1 MSDETTDDD
10 VRADDEAER
19 EASGQAK
26 RAGRRGFCL
35 GCLAAVI
42 VAIVAIVVV
51 LSMIF
56 SSPEELVEYG
66 QRTLTGPSTVEQ
78 AIAATEAAQARVLR
92 GVKPVIA
99 LRLTDADV
107 NAYIAEHEDELPLP
121 KGMKEPRV
129 AFGDGFVV
137 VGVRT
142 KLGFVVPVRVRMR
155 MRPEVVDG
163 RLKLHPVAG
172 RAGKIGLPR
181 GIRNRVARTAGK
193 AIQERL
199 DAGGFD
205 LQRVE
210 VQKGALIVGGKLEPV
225 DEDTIEPTGA
235 AERD

>member
-1 MSDETTDDD
+1 MRDDTTEND
-10 VRADDEAER
+10 VRADDEAGR
-19 EASGQAK
+19 ETSGQAK

-35 GCLAAVI
+35 GCLAAAI
-42 VAIVAIVVV
+42 VGIVAIVVV
-51 LSMIF
+51 LSMVF
-56 SSPEELVEYG
+56 SSPEKLVEYG
-66 QRTLTGPSTVEQ
+66 QRTVTGPSTVEQ
-78 AIAATEAAQARVLR
+78 AIATTEAAQARALR

-121 KGMKEPRV
+121 KGMEDPRV

-137 VGVRT
+137 VSVRT

-172 RAGKIGLPR
+172 RAGKIGLPS
-181 GIRNRVARTAGK
+181 GIRDRVARTAGK

-210 VQKGALIVGGKLEPV
+210 VQEGALIVGGKLEPV
-225 DEDTIEPTGA
+225 DEADPEADGGIP
-235 AERD
+235 